1 MSGCALLAFIM
12 DCILR
17 RAQGWCAVQ
26 VFDLIG
32 MSQKR
37 HRVVGLPR
45 HSPFQLLWVR
55 LEYKMGVFKLALVCQ
70 RASRNGL
77 VACWLVQGGWN
88 GYSGQLR
95 RH

>member
-1 MSGCALLAFIM
+1 MSGCAVLVFNM

-26 VFDLIG
+26 VFDLNG

-45 HSPFQLLWVR
+45 HSPSQLLWVK
-55 LEYKMGVFKLALVCQ
+55 LENKLGVFMLELVCQ
-70 RASRNGL
+70 PASRKGL
-77 VACWLVQGGWN
+77 VACCLTAGRLEWL
-88 GYSGQLR
+88 LK
-95 RH
+95 